1 MSPDELNNAQPT
13 PTPDPAAPAPE
24 PVAEPVPEPTPEPIT
39 EPALEPT
46 SEPVAE
52 STPAPEPE
60 TSATEPTVTP
70 EPTAVAAPAPAPE
83 APAAEPTATAEPAP
97 TAAPAPAQAVPTP
110 APATKNKKLPIALI
124 IVIAVLALG
133 GGIFGI
139 LMAVGVINFGGA
151 GFLGLTSSY
160 SIPTAEK
167 IEEVCKNHNLEFR
180 SYTNTSKRFILTEA
194 PYDLTVS
201 SYICSNVFE
210 VDIIDKEYVE
220 VLSDI
225 IKANPD
231 KFSGIEKRPSGIAAM
246 VSKMISYSDS
256 YGEHTMTFSPITD
269 TNDYYF
275 TKGGENGDNTKGYLV
290 IYKTAMVQTNDTKDE
305 TRAMLKELGLA
316 N

>member
-39 EPALEPT
+39 EPALEP
-46 SEPVAE
+46 
-52 STPAPEPE
+52 APEPI
-60 TSATEPTVTP
+60 AEPALEPTP
-70 EPTAVAAPAPAPE
+70 EPV
-83 APAAEPTATAEPAP
+83 AEPAP
-97 TAAPAPAQAVPTP
+97 TAAPAPAQATPTP
-110 APATKNKKLPIALI
+110 TPATKNKKLPIALI
-124 IVIAVLALG
+124 IVIAVLVLG

-231 KFSGIEKRPSGIAAM
+231 KLSGIEKRPSGVAAM
-246 VSKMISYSDS
+246 VSKMISHSDS

-275 TKGGENGDNTKGYLV
+275 TKGGENGDNTKGFLI